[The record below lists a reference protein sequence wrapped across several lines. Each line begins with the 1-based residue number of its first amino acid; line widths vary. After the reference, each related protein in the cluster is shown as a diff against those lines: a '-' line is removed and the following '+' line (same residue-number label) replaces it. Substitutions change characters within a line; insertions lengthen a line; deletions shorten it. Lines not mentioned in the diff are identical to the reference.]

1 MNLSKEGHIEFKSCW
16 PFLFTASSFIHFFWV
31 KVRKTCWKKKSNFV
45 LDVTTIQPYWVQPFW
60 SFTEMTHWGISN
72 HWQSAFCSTAC
83 WDWQQRKFPSCALLA
98 LCEENLPVYSLH
110 KGPTIQKGFRYHVII
125 IGHYISHDISGAGNK
140 TSSLI
145 YFNWMIICTWLF
157 HTLEVE
163 DQRNCFRSLPET
175 LVVPKVNGITLIEWL
190 LFLTDFC
197 MVYFF
202 VPGAI
207 EIFFA
212 RWLFSAWRFF
222 ILGFALTIAQNLK
235 KIPCIYSTVCDKN
248 NFKNKSLFLQVW
260 KRKTCCTLFYVF
272 VVVALENQDQ
282 QPITGSCSSV

>member
-1 MNLSKEGHIEFKSCW
+1 MNLSKEGHIKFKSCW
-16 PFLFTASSFIHFFWV
+16 PILFTASSFIHFFWV

-45 LDVTTIQPYWVQPFW
+45 LDVTTIQPYWVQSFW

-110 KGPTIQKGFRYHVII
+110 KGPTIQKGFRYYVII

-197 MVYFF
+197 MVYFLYARLKNGRIMLWQCPSVCPSVRPSVRPSEF
-202 VPGAI
+202 SGL
-207 EIFFA
+207 FFNVL
-212 RWLFSAWRFF
+212 WDINSK
-222 ILGFALTIAQNLK
+222 LGI
-235 KIPCIYSTVCDKN
+235 CI
-248 NFKNKSLFLQVW
+248 Q
-260 KRKTCCTLFYVF
+260 
-272 VVVALENQDQ
+272 
-282 QPITGSCSSV
+282 